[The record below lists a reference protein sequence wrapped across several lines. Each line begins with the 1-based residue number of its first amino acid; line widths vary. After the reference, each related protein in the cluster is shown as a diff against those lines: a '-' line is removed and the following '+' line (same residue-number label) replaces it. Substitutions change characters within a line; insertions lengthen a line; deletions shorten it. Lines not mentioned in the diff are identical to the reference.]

1 MNQELEEIRDVLIKL
16 ESQMSQVDKVYKELL
31 KTIHPNH
38 KNSAENFLK
47 YLILRDT
54 DIQYLQLL
62 LHKNGLSSLA
72 SSEGHIHHQIQ
83 VTLERLG
90 KNFSKSHLIT
100 IESEQNKIQNA
111 SAQLFGLPQTGW
123 PSSVMVTIDSAFLS
137 KKNLIRKLLETG
149 MGVARINCAHD
160 DEKKWEKIIELIR
173 EESKQSGIPCKIH
186 MDLAGPKIRTNLLK
200 KGKEK
205 GRVKVKTGDK
215 IWLTDSGK
223 GFSEKDIVISP
234 NEKGVVQAL
243 KIGDL
248 IFIDDGL
255 IEAKVEKLENGNAQL
270 LILRNSS
277 KKDRLKA
284 EKGINF
290 PDTILSI
297 PALTVFDRECLPFV
311 VKHADTV
318 GFSFVQR
325 PTDLQLLRG
334 EMERISPNSPAIIL
348 KIETKDAVNH
358 LPDLL
363 LEGMKSPW
371 FGVMIARGDLA
382 VEIGFERLVEIQ
394 EEISWLC
401 EAAHVPTI
409 WATQVL
415 ENLHKSGVASRA
427 EITDAG
433 HAVMAE
439 CVMINKGDH
448 TMEVLNSLH
457 EIAVRTRSLKMK
469 NRLIFRPLKIAGKF
483 LNRLDQS
490 LNH

>member
-1 MNQELEEIRDVLIKL
+1 MNQDLDEIREGLIKL
-16 ESQMSQVDKVYKELL
+16 ESEMSHVDQVYKKLL
-31 KTIHPNH
+31 KTIHLNH
-38 KNSAENFLK
+38 KSSAENFLK
-47 YLILRDT
+47 YLILRKT
-54 DIQYLQLL
+54 DIQHLQLL

-72 SSEGHIHHQIQ
+72 SSESHIHRQIQ

-90 KNFSKSHLIT
+90 QDFLENQKET
-100 IESEQNKIQNA
+100 IESGQSKIRNA
-111 SAQLFGLPQTGW
+111 SAELFGKPQKGW
-123 PSSVMVTIDSAFLS
+123 SSSVMVTIDSGFLGER
-137 KKNLIRKLLETG
+137 KLIRKLLEKG
-149 MGVARINCAHD
+149 MGIARINCAHD

-173 EESKQSGIPCKIH
+173 EESEQSGIPCKIH

-215 IWLTDSGK
+215 IWLSDSGK

-234 NEKGVVQAL
+234 NEKGVVQVL

-248 IFIDDGL
+248 VFIDDGL
-255 IEAKVEKLENGNAQL
+255 IEAKVEKLEDGNAQL

-297 PALTVFDRECLPFV
+297 PALTEFDRECLPFV

-325 PTDLQLLRG
+325 PTDLQLLKG
-334 EMERISPNSPAIIL
+334 EMEKISPNTPAIIL

-448 TMEVLNSLH
+448 TLEVLNSLK
-457 EIAVRTRSLKMK
+457 EIAIRTHSLKMK
-469 NRLIFRPLKIAGKF
+469 NRLIFRPLKIAGEF
-483 LNRLDQS
+483 LNQLDQS